1 MHHELSMRIATND
14 GSSGKVIPFS
24 GPTTCTIPF
33 VHVLNQCEIPYSA
46 ALSSS
51 AFFDS
56 LIKHLEPV
64 NVDLLWVCDPQWQ
77 SALGYKTEIP
87 LSFKPKSH
95 WASHFMNE
103 MAVNKNT
110 SGPSSILR
118 TTCAYFIK

>member
-1 MHHELSMRIATND
+1 MS
-14 GSSGKVIPFS
+14 KP
-24 GPTTCTIPF
+24 
-33 VHVLNQCEIPYSA
+33 QCEIPYSA

-51 AFFDS
+51 VLIDS

-64 NVDLLWVCDPQWQ
+64 NVDLLWCVVIRS

-87 LSFKPKSH
+87 LSLKPKSH

-118 TTCAYFIK
+118 TTCIPYFIK